1 MNAGVLNRSL
11 PTVLFLS
18 TLLGTDRSAFAQT
31 TERPI
36 VTIVAS
42 DHHAAEAEQDVGVFT
57 VSRTGATE
65 ASLLVFYELSGT
77 ARNGVDYLELPRS
90 ITIPAG
96 AASASITV
104 KPINDSLAEGTE
116 TVVATLVPSPTLSPI
131 EPYRVGFP
139 GSDVILL
146 ADNDSPETNP
156 PPWVRILSPT
166 SSSMFVAPA
175 TIHLVAHAEP
185 ISQVHSVEF
194 FAGDRSI
201 GLATFEPTRCSV

>member
-1 MNAGVLNRSL
+1 MNAGVLNSIL
-11 PTVLFLS
+11 PTALFLS
-18 TLLGTDRSAFAQT
+18 TLLGPDRSTFAQT
-31 TERPI
+31 TETPI

-57 VSRTGATE
+57 VSRTGTTE

-104 KPINDSLAEGTE
+104 KPVNDSLAEGTE

-139 GSDVILL
+139 SSDVILL
-146 ADNDSPETNP
+146 ADNDSAPTV
-156 PPWVRILSPT
+156 WILSPT
-166 SSSMFVAPA
+166 NHATFFTPA
-175 TIHLVAHAEP
+175 TIHLWAHADP
-185 ISQVHSVEF
+185 ISQVQSVEF
-194 FAGDRSI
+194 FAG
-201 GLATFEPTRCSV
+201 